1 MKILID
7 NGHGKNTPGKRSP
20 DGKFREYLYA
30 REIAEAIE
38 GELKFLGLDAER
50 IVTETEDISLEER
63 ARRVNE
69 ICGRLGAENVVLVS
83 IHCNA
88 SKNGEWGKARGWSA
102 YTSKGKTKSD
112 ELATMLYV
120 EAAKN
125 FAGQTLRKEF
135 SDGDPDWEEGFYG
148 IYRFFYLHNRRRSPF
163 HVFVFSCADHSQ
175 NCRAVSR
182 PLFHAKRRYGYPQHV
197 SNNFLP
203 NFALCATAANFRL
216 FDC

>member
-7 NGHGKNTPGKRSP
+7 NGHGENTPGKRSP

-30 REIAEAIE
+30 REIAVAIE
-38 GELKFLGLDAER
+38 RRLLMQGYDVELITREMID
-50 IVTETEDISLEER
+50 VPLEER

-69 ICGRLGAENVVLVS
+69 ICGRVGAGNVVLVS

-125 FAGQTLRKEF
+125 FTGQTIRKEF
-135 SDGDPDWEEGFYG
+135 SDGDPDWEEGFY
-148 IYRFFYLHNRRRSPF
+148 ILRKTKCPAVLTENFFMDNEQDLAYILSKEGYEAVVTT
-163 HVFVFSCADHSQ
+163 HVEAIKKYVEE
-175 NCRAVSR
+175 
-182 PLFHAKRRYGYPQHV
+182 YGK
-197 SNNFLP
+197 
-203 NFALCATAANFRL
+203 A
-216 FDC
+216 

>member
-7 NGHGKNTPGKRSP
+7 NGHGENTPGKRSP

-30 REIAEAIE
+30 REVATSIE
-38 GELKFLGLDAER
+38 RRLLMQGYDVELITR
-50 IVTETEDISLEER
+50 ETIDVPLEER

-69 ICGRLGAENVVLVS
+69 ICGRVGAGNVVLVS

-125 FAGQTLRKEF
+125 FTGQTIRKEF
-135 SDGDPDWEEGFYG
+135 SDGDPDWEEGFY
-148 IYRFFYLHNRRRSPF
+148 ILRKTKCPAVLTENFFMDNEQDLAYILSKEGYEAVVTT
-163 HVFVFSCADHSQ
+163 HVDAIKKYVEE
-175 NCRAVSR
+175 
-182 PLFHAKRRYGYPQHV
+182 YGK
-197 SNNFLP
+197 
-203 NFALCATAANFRL
+203 A
-216 FDC
+216 

>member
-7 NGHGKNTPGKRSP
+7 NGHGENTPGKRSP

-30 REIAEAIE
+30 REVATSIE
-38 GELKFLGLDAER
+38 RRLLMQGYDVELITREMID
-50 IVTETEDISLEER
+50 VPLEER

-69 ICGRLGAENVVLVS
+69 ICGRVGAGNVVLVS

-88 SKNGEWGKARGWSA
+88 SRSGEWGKARGWSA

-125 FAGQTLRKEF
+125 FTGQTIRKEF
-135 SDGDPDWEEGFYG
+135 SDGDPDWEEGFY
-148 IYRFFYLHNRRRSPF
+148 ILRKTKCPAVLTENFFMDNEQDLAYILSKEGYEAVVTT
-163 HVFVFSCADHSQ
+163 HVDAIKKYVEE
-175 NCRAVSR
+175 
-182 PLFHAKRRYGYPQHV
+182 YGK
-197 SNNFLP
+197 
-203 NFALCATAANFRL
+203 A
-216 FDC
+216 

>member
-7 NGHGKNTPGKRSP
+7 NGHGENTPGKRSP

-30 REIAEAIE
+30 REVATSIE
-38 GELKFLGLDAER
+38 RRLLMQGYDVELITR
-50 IVTETEDISLEER
+50 ETIDVPLEER

-69 ICGRLGAENVVLVS
+69 ICGRVGAGNVVLVS

-125 FAGQTLRKEF
+125 FTGQTIRKEF
-135 SDGDPDWEEGFYG
+135 SDGDPDWEEGFY
-148 IYRFFYLHNRRRSPF
+148 ILRKTKCPAVLTENFFMDNEQDLAYILSKDGYEAVVTT
-163 HVFVFSCADHSQ
+163 HVDAIKKYVEE
-175 NCRAVSR
+175 
-182 PLFHAKRRYGYPQHV
+182 YGK
-197 SNNFLP
+197 
-203 NFALCATAANFRL
+203 A
-216 FDC
+216 

>member
-38 GELKFLGLDAER
+38 GELKFLGIDAER
-50 IVTETEDISLEER
+50 IVTETEDISLAER

-125 FAGQTLRKEF
+125 FAGQTLRKEY
-135 SDGDPDWEEGFYG
+135 SDGDPDWEEGFYVL
-148 IYRFFYLHNRRRSPF
+148 RKTKCPAVLTENFFMDNEQDLAYLTSEEGREAIIRT
-163 HVFVFSCADHSQ
+163 HVAALINWDY
-175 NCRAVSR
+175 
-182 PLFHAKRRYGYPQHV
+182 KYGKG
-197 SNNFLP
+197 
-203 NFALCATAANFRL
+203 
-216 FDC
+216 